1 MNKWDHIQ
9 NIVIILVSGLV
20 VWKVSLWGLVFL
32 LFVAYEGP
40 TNQRNHQSKVNMQSD
55 LHRKIEK
62 ILEMFDIKYD
72 PKKCI
77 REWNLMGHL
86 VNLVDKECTKAV
98 KEARWR
104 VNNFKLK

>member
-1 MNKWDHIQ
+1 
-9 NIVIILVSGLV
+9 
-20 VWKVSLWGLVFL
+20 
-32 LFVAYEGP
+32 
-40 TNQRNHQSKVNMQSD
+40 MQSD

-86 VNLVDKECTKAV
+86 VNLVDKECTKV
-98 KEARWR
+98 VRIDRYRRSNPKKCKECEYLSNPMNVWPP
-104 VNNFKLK
+104 KLCDKHNHYKAKNK